1 MDWDRIQQ
9 KLHILSDAAKYDVS
23 CSSSGSRRANQA
35 GGIGNGAVCGIC
47 HTWSADGRCVSLLKI
62 LMTNRCIYDC
72 AYCVN
77 AASREAERAILTPEE
92 IADVTIAFYRRNYI
106 EGLFLSSGVYRSP
119 DYTTELLIRTAR
131 ILRDEKKFNGYIHM
145 KGIPGT
151 SAQLIRELGRYV
163 DRLSVNIELPSAP
176 SLSLLAPQKTR
187 ENILVPMG
195 HIRQGILERREE
207 KKHHKKAP
215 SFVPAGQTT
224 QLIVG
229 ATPDSDRTILRLSQ
243 ALYDKVELKRVY
255 YSAYV
260 PAVTGPNLPAI
271 AKPPLLREHRLYQ
284 ADWLLRFYQFK
295 ADEIL
300 ADEAPDFDLDLD
312 PKACW
317 ALRHPEFFPV
327 EVNRAS
333 YHALLRVP
341 GIGVTSARRICAAR
355 RQAFLSYDTLRR
367 LGIVLKRA
375 QYFITCKGKY
385 YGATTDPV
393 RIRQLLLA
401 WPFLSSASSRPMT
414 ARSGASSTPFWPNV
428 GPSPAIT
435 YTMPSWPKKKGEAWP
450 SCSICAGRS
459 GISTSFYTISARNPS
474 GRSASGPAGPVMNAI
489 NSWGWPA
496 SGSCLTAC
504 SIASCSRRAA
514 SSPSWRRI
522 SSAASRPNAGSY
534 TIRAA
539 ASASTMTAVSP
550 SW

>member
-77 AASREAERAILTPEE
+77 AASRESERAILTPEE

-176 SLSLLAPQKTR
+176 SLRLLAPQKTR
-187 ENILVPMG
+187 ENILVPMR

-300 ADEAPDFDLDLD
+300 TDEAP
-312 PKACW
+312 AI
-317 ALRHPEFFPV
+317 RSFFRSKSTGRRTTLCCASPV
-327 EVNRAS
+327 SAS
-333 YHALLRVP
+333 PRP
-341 GIGVTSARRICAAR
+341 GASVRPGARLSCRMTRCAA
-355 RQAFLSYDTLRR
+355 
-367 LGIVLKRA
+367 
-375 QYFITCKGKY
+375 
-385 YGATTDPV
+385 
-393 RIRQLLLA
+393 
-401 WPFLSSASSRPMT
+401 WASS
-414 ARSGASSTPFWPNV
+414 SS
-428 GPSPAIT
+428 GPSISLPARENIMERRRT
-435 YTMPSWPKKKGEAWP
+435 
-450 SCSICAGRS
+450 
-459 GISTSFYTISARNPS
+459 
-474 GRSASGPAGPVMNAI
+474 RSAS
-489 NSWGWPA
+489 
-496 SGSCLTAC
+496 
-504 SIASCSRRAA
+504 ASCSWPGRQPRR
-514 SSPSWRRI
+514 PMNR
-522 SSAASRPNAGSY
+522 
-534 TIRAA
+534 
-539 ASASTMTAVSP
+539 
-550 SW
+550 

>member
-163 DRLSVNIELPSAP
+163 DRLSVNIELPS
-176 SLSLLAPQKTR
+176 
-187 ENILVPMG
+187 
-195 HIRQGILERREE
+195 
-207 KKHHKKAP
+207 
-215 SFVPAGQTT
+215 FVPAGQTT

-260 PAVTGPNLPAI
+260 PAVTGP
-271 AKPPLLREHRLYQ
+271 
-284 ADWLLRFYQFK
+284 
-295 ADEIL
+295 
-300 ADEAPDFDLDLD
+300 
-312 PKACW
+312 
-317 ALRHPEFFPV
+317 
-327 EVNRAS
+327 
-333 YHALLRVP
+333 
-341 GIGVTSARRICAAR
+341 
-355 RQAFLSYDTLRR
+355 
-367 LGIVLKRA
+367 
-375 QYFITCKGKY
+375 TC
-385 YGATTDPV
+385 
-393 RIRQLLLA
+393 R
-401 WPFLSSASSRPMT
+401 
-414 ARSGASSTPFWPNV
+414 
-428 GPSPAIT
+428 PSP
-435 YTMPSWPKKKGEAWP
+435 SRR
-450 SCSICAGRS
+450 SCGSTASTRLTGCCA
-459 GISTSFYTISARNPS
+459 STSSKPMRY
-474 GRSASGPAGPVMNAI
+474 
-489 NSWGWPA
+489 
-496 SGSCLTAC
+496 
-504 SIASCSRRAA
+504 
-514 SSPSWRRI
+514 
-522 SSAASRPNAGSY
+522 
-534 TIRAA
+534 
-539 ASASTMTAVSP
+539 
-550 SW
+550 

>member
-77 AASREAERAILTPEE
+77 AASRESERAILTPEE

-176 SLSLLAPQKTR
+176 SLRLLAPQKTR
-187 ENILVPMG
+187 ENILVPMR

-260 PAVTGPNLPAI
+260 PADDG
-271 AKPPLLREHRLYQ
+271 K
-284 ADWLLRFYQFK
+284 
-295 ADEIL
+295 
-300 ADEAPDFDLDLD
+300 
-312 PKACW
+312 
-317 ALRHPEFFPV
+317 
-327 EVNRAS
+327 
-333 YHALLRVP
+333 
-341 GIGVTSARRICAAR
+341 ARRILDALLAQCGPKSCHYLYYAFLAEEEGRGLALLQYLRWAFRYKGGFLHHLSEEPIWTVRQWAR
-355 RQAFLSYDTLRR
+355 RTGNERHKLLGLARFRELSDGMLYCQL
-367 LGIVLKRA
+367 
-375 QYFITCKGKY
+375 QPTCC
-385 YGATTDPV
+385 V
-393 RIRQLLLA
+393 
-401 WPFLSSASSRPMT
+401 
-414 ARSGASSTPFWPNV
+414 V
-428 GPSPAIT
+428 
-435 YTMPSWPKKKGEAWP
+435 
-450 SCSICAGRS
+450 
-459 GISTSFYTISARNPS
+459 
-474 GRSASGPAGPVMNAI
+474 PVMAPHFVRRF
-489 NSWGWPA
+489 PA
-496 SGSCLTAC
+496 ERWALHDTGRGLGVYYDG
-504 SIASCSRRAA
+504 RQ
-514 SSPSWRRI
+514 PVVV
-522 SSAASRPNAGSY
+522 
-534 TIRAA
+534 TIPRAA
-539 ASASTMTAVSP
+539 AAPDLSADEEAIEGVWQDYYRTIAIP
-550 SW
+550 SRRNEALRRSYMPKKYWSSLIEMK